1 MSGGK
6 PEGVPK
12 EIAAIASDAGITAY
26 NAVKN
31 AAGVSYDLSILLCEL
46 TYCIQLGQGGHGKK
60 VLIFGIGGLG
70 HLAVQYAKYFGAEGM
85 QIQSLFRV
93 EEV

>member
-1 MSGGK
+1 MPEEK

-31 AAGVSYDLSILLCEL
+31 AAGVSCDSTNLVREL
-46 TYCIQLGQGGHGKK
+46 IYCI
-60 VLIFGIGGLG
+60 
-70 HLAVQYAKYFGAEGM
+70 
-85 QIQSLFRV
+85 
-93 EEV
+93 

>member
-1 MSGGK
+1 MSEEK

-31 AAGVSYDLSILLCEL
+31 AAGVSYDSTILVC
-46 TYCIQLGQGGHGKK
+46 
-60 VLIFGIGGLG
+60 
-70 HLAVQYAKYFGAEGM
+70 
-85 QIQSLFRV
+85 
-93 EEV
+93 